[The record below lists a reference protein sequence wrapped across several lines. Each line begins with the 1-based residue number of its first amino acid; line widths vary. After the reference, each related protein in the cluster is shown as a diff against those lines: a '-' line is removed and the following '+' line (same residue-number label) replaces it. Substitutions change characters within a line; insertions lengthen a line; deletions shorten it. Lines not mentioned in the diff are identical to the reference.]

1 MTSYRVSELPFT
13 VARPFYPLDE
23 IDHVPEVRLRR
34 PPG

>member
-23 IDHVPEVRLRR
+23 IDYLPEVRLRR
-34 PPG
+34 RRG